1 MVMKLFCFI
10 LMGII
15 TIKEAM
21 FFVALANLLHLA
33 QDQIKNDINKYSH
46 FFIYR
51 INKDFNFK
59 NFAQLVIFIFIFI
72 FIFFLRRENFLKKNL
87 ILIII
92 CFMNNTE
99 VANAAIMICVNKT
112 SCSRI

>member
-1 MVMKLFCFI
+1 
-10 LMGII
+10 MGII

-59 NFAQLVIFIFIFI
+59 KF
-72 FIFFLRRENFLKKNL
+72 
-87 ILIII
+87 
-92 CFMNNTE
+92 CP
-99 VANAAIMICVNKT
+99 T
-112 SCSRI
+112 SYLYLYLYLYLLSS